1 MLGGPA
7 AHRPTSG
14 VGMKRLDAW
23 KRAAIGVVCGRR
35 SKWLVLAL
43 WLLVLVFVAPLGA
56 KLSDAQDNDAQ
67 SWLPG
72 SAESTQVLDISN
84 EFRPEQIPAVVV
96 YARPDGL
103 TAQDRR
109 QIAEDVQQVKVLR
122 EHGIRGAQ
130 TRGPVFD
137 RQTDPRAAQIY
148 VPITMDAAGWQRIAP
163 AVDSIRDQVGKGGDG
178 LSVHVTGPGG
188 TAADSSKAFQGIDST
203 LLYAAMAVVIVML
216 LITFR
221 SPTLLFVPLL
231 GVVVALFTAQALIY
245 LLAKHAGLTVNGQS
259 AGILTVLVFGA
270 GTDYALLLVARYREE
285 LRRHEDRHEAMA
297 LAMNRA
303 GPAILASG
311 ATVVLSMLVLLVAEM
326 NSTRGLGPVA
336 AIGVGVGLLTMLTL
350 FPALLLVFG
359 RWIFWPAVPHVGS
372 ADPTKSGVWARMG
385 RRIARRPRTFWV
397 ATVLALG
404 LLSLGLI
411 QLRAA
416 GISNADQF
424 TGKPDSIVGQQVS
437 ARYFPAGDGDP
448 LVIVSN
454 AAQGREVG
462 HAVAAD
468 PGVVQAS
475 IGVPPGTAPV
485 HDGKVLFEATTRAP
499 ADSAAAKATVERV
512 RDAVHAVPGA
522 DAKVGG
528 GSAALLDMENAQ
540 THDNYLVIPLVLV
553 VVLLVLSILLRA
565 LVAPLLLIGTV
576 VLSLATALG
585 VSALAFRHV
594 FDYAG
599 EDVAFPLF
607 VFVFLVALGIDYN
620 IFLTTRIREEATHK
634 GTRAGVVTGLA
645 TTGAVITSAGLVLA
659 GTFAALGTLP
669 IVGFAEIGFAV
680 ALGVLLDTFVVRSV
694 LVTALFL
701 DVGPKVWWP
710 HRLAHEDGG
719 GPPADAAE
727 PDGSGAPGTSGKP
740 GPPDAP
746 ETPGAPGTSGRSG
759 TAGEA
764 GRPGETGGSREAGE
778 PGEPS
783 NPASPPG

>member
-1 MLGGPA
+1 
-7 AHRPTSG
+7 
-14 VGMKRLDAW
+14 MKRLDAW

-43 WLLVLVFVAPLGA
+43 WLLVLLFVAPLGM

-72 SAESTQVLDISN
+72 SAESTQVLDISH

-96 YARPDGL
+96 YARGSGL

-109 QIAEDVQQVKVLR
+109 QITEDVQQIKKLR
-122 EHGIRGAQ
+122 DHGIRGAE

-137 RQTDPRAAQIY
+137 RPADPRAAQIY

-178 LSVHVTGPGG
+178 LAVHITGPGG
-188 TAADSSKAFQGIDST
+188 TSADSSKAFEGIDST
-203 LLYAAMAVVIVML
+203 LLYAAMTVVIVML

-231 GVVVALFTAQALIY
+231 GVIVALFTAQALIY
-245 LLAKHAGLTVNGQS
+245 LLATHAGLTVNGQS

-297 LAMNRA
+297 RAMNRA
-303 GPAILASG
+303 GPAVLASG

-336 AIGVGVGLLTMLTL
+336 AIGVAVALLAMLTL

-359 RWIFWPAVPHVGS
+359 RWVFWPAVPHVGS
-372 ADPTKSGVWARMG
+372 SDPTRSGFWSRTG
-385 RRIARRPRTFWV
+385 HRIARRPRTTWIGT
-397 ATVLALG
+397 ALVLAALSIG
-404 LLSLGLI
+404 LVE
-411 QLRAA
+411 LRAA
-416 GISNADQF
+416 GIPTADQF
-424 TGKPDSIVGQQVS
+424 TGKPDSIVGQEIS
-437 ARYFPAGDGDP
+437 EHYFPAGAGDP
-448 LVIVSN
+448 LVVVSD
-454 AAQGREVG
+454 ATSAEQVRRT
-462 HAVAAD
+462 VAAD
-468 PGVVQAS
+468 PGVVPAS
-475 IGVPPGTAPV
+475 IGVPPGTAPE
-485 HDGKVLFEATTRAP
+485 HDGSVLFEATLRDP
-499 ADSAAAKATVERV
+499 SDSDAAKATVDRV
-512 RDAVHAVPGA
+512 RDSVHALPDA

-528 GSAALLDMENAQ
+528 GTAALLDMEDAQ
-540 THDNYLVIPLVLV
+540 THDNYLVIPLVLI
-553 VVLLVLSILLRA
+553 VVLLVLSVLLRA

-576 VLSLATALG
+576 VLSLAAALG
-585 VSALAFRHV
+585 VSALVFRHV

-599 EDVAFPLF
+599 EDVSFPLF

-620 IFLTTRIREEATHK
+620 IFLTTRVREEAARQ

-669 IVGFAEIGFAV
+669 VVGFAEIGFAV
-680 ALGVLLDTFVVRSV
+680 AFGVLLDTFIVRSV
-694 LVTALFL
+694 LVTSLFL

-710 HRLAHEDGG
+710 NRLAHEDGG
-719 GPPADAAE
+719 TRP
-727 PDGSGAPGTSGKP
+727 
-740 GPPDAP
+740 PPDPAA
-746 ETPGAPGTSGRSG
+746 TG
-759 TAGEA
+759 AGEA
-764 GRPGETGGSREAGE
+764 PG
-778 PGEPS
+778 
-783 NPASPPG
+783 PAVPPG